1 MLRRPPVGVVWKL
14 GEECHLRFRPR
25 HLILI
30 QNYEVRH
37 QMSSRGLKVYVKP
50 ESQVFGELP
59 AAWVTFGDQGNQ
71 WFRGNISIPH
81 FSERFQIIIEGI
93 RGTSYIGDT
102 AIDDVS
108 VRTVDCDNVGNSTD
122 NDTSV
127 IVADSCRGRCRESD
141 NSSSCGCN
149 DDCVW
154 SSTCCDDF
162 SSICTKGEGDEN
174 KEEIPIPVDRPM
186 FGTTIR
192 LETET
197 VDLITSETSR
207 QNSTDSIS
215 ILSTLQSTSVSS
227 PISTS
232 SNPKESEIPV
242 DIPVNVTAPFSEVQ
256 SSNPTTKISDAT
268 TSVST
273 TSTTISSIYSTPS
286 SASSTT
292 TPTTTTTSTT
302 ATTTAT
308 TTTPATSTSTTPS
321 TTTSTTSPTT
331 STTSPTTSTT
341 SPTTSTNS
349 PTTTSTTSLT
359 TTTST
364 TSPTAT
370 ASTTLPTST
379 ASTTLP
385 TTTTSTT
392 VKSTLPI
399 TSSSVS
405 ILSSSTSTLSSKP
418 VAVPIEISSTLP
430 RVTTPTTPA
439 TTTILERQT
448 ESTQSTRKTYNLR
461 PRVRTTPLTTSSTR
475 SISALTTQAY
485 QSTITQQSSRVFPPT
500 IHTSTKIHVA
510 TTRSVFR
517 WPTRPTPA
525 RVLTDPPPIYKDIRK
540 NFTSKPII
548 KPSEISILDTEAHA
562 AKASSNKGQ
571 PVITIISVIIVII
584 ICIAA
589 GLVYFMRRLKA
600 KKLSKLEDDS
610 EMKFLSENEVV
621 EYSDSSAFD
630 RINFNP

>member
-1 MLRRPPVGVVWKL
+1 MLG
-14 GEECHLRFRPR
+14 
-25 HLILI
+25 
-30 QNYEVRH
+30 
-37 QMSSRGLKVYVKP
+37 GLKVYVKP

-59 AAWVTFGDQGNQ
+59 AAWVTFGDQGNH

-93 RGTSYIGDT
+93 RGTSYIGDS

-127 IVADSCRGRCRESD
+127 IMADSCRGRCRESD

-162 SSICTKGEGDEN
+162 SSICTKGEGDES

-197 VDLITSETSR
+197 VDLISSETST
-207 QNSTDSIS
+207 QGSTDSIS
-215 ILSTLQSTSVSS
+215 ILPTLQSTSVSS

-232 SNPKESEIPV
+232 SNPKESEISV
-242 DIPVNVTAPFSEVQ
+242 DITVNVTVPSSEVK

-268 TSVST
+268 SSMST
-273 TSTTISSIYSTPS
+273 TSTTISSTSSTS
-286 SASSTT
+286 SSSSSSTT
-292 TPTTTTTSTT
+292 TTPATTTTSTT
-302 ATTTAT
+302 TTTTT
-308 TTTPATSTSTTPS
+308 TTTPIPTTSTSTTPPPTAS
-321 TTTSTTSPTT
+321 TISPTTTSTTSSTTTTSTTSPTT
-331 STTSPTTSTT
+331 TTS
-341 SPTTSTNS
+341 
-349 PTTTSTTSLT
+349 
-359 TTTST
+359 
-364 TSPTAT
+364 A
-370 ASTTLPTST
+370 
-379 ASTTLP
+379 
-385 TTTTSTT
+385 T

-418 VAVPIEISSTLP
+418 VVVPIEVSSTLP

-439 TTTILERQT
+439 TTTTPEPQM
-448 ESTQSTRKTYNLR
+448 ESTQSTRRIYNLR
-461 PRVRTTPLTTSSTR
+461 PRVRTTPITTSSTR

-485 QSTITQQSSRVFPPT
+485 QSTSTQQSSRVFSPT
-500 IHTSTKIHVA
+500 IHTSTKIHV
-510 TTRSVFR
+510 TTSRSVFR
-517 WPTRPTPA
+517 WPTTPTPA
-525 RVLTDPPPIYKDIRK
+525 RVLTDPPPIYVDLRK
-540 NFTSKPII
+540 NFTSKPIV
-548 KPSEISILDTEAHA
+548 KPSEISVLDTEAHA
-562 AKASSNKGQ
+562 AKASSDNGQ

-589 GLVYFMRRLKA
+589 GLVFFMRRLKA

-621 EYSDSSAFD
+621 EYSDSSALD
-630 RINFNP
+630 RINFNPQ